1 MPTQVQV
8 SQLKSERKDTHSTI
22 TKMEDEIKSL
32 RALLSHVLNT
42 LSTTSAR
49 QSAAY
54 HPLQTTSS
62 FNEPDYN
69 RLPMLSQHNRQNRPP
84 SLNLSYGTISQDD
97 TIGFSTETELIKPMN
112 QQFNDIRKAEKLRY
126 SQNNGKHEPAA
137 RQSSDPRDEY
147 MDPNDQHDVRIVQME
162 KDEIGLRQE
171 LQHAIASKKQAENKI
186 LA

>member
-1 MPTQVQV
+1 
-8 SQLKSERKDTHSTI
+8 
-22 TKMEDEIKSL
+22 MEDEIKSL

-49 QSAAY
+49 PSAAY
-54 HPLQTTSS
+54 HPLQSTNS
-62 FNEPDYN
+62 FNESDYN
-69 RLPMLSQHNRQNRPP
+69 RSPSQHHRQSRPP
-84 SLNLSYGTISQDD
+84 SLNLSYGTISHDD
-97 TIGFSTETELIKPMN
+97 TLGFSAESELIKPMN

-126 SQNNGKHEPAA
+126 SQNNGKHESAT
-137 RQSSDPRDEY
+137 RQNSDPRDEY
-147 MDPNDQHDVRIVQME
+147 IDATEQHDVRIIQME